1 MPSTASGGVFM
12 SAAMEKISEQLAEYK
27 NSGLIA
33 DYELVEVDDSI
44 RVRIVAPA
52 NQDAA
57 SVKSF
62 VVDALAGLLSESQV
76 SIDAAGA

>member
-1 MPSTASGGVFM
+1 M
-12 SAAMEKISEQLAEYK
+12 SAAMEKIGERLAEFK
-27 NSGLIA
+27 SSGLIA

-44 RVRIVAPA
+44 RVHIVAPG
-52 NQDAA
+52 NQEAA

-76 SIDAAGA
+76 SIDPAAE